1 MEPKKFDLFS
11 ALYPGGV
18 LFANRAAMER
28 GDYKQLA
35 LVSPAGNIR
44 LYAARDYIPADAW
57 QQIES
62 TANDNRQK
70 TRERLRAGLYTG
82 QPWQRDYFRGR
93 ILEEIS
99 NYTSDAAWG
108 SFWSDYTAAAD
119 QDAKNAAIIAHYIA
133 NF

>member
-1 MEPKKFDLFS
+1 MGNGATVCNS
-11 ALYPGGV
+11 AV
-18 LFANRAAMER
+18 TEN
-28 GDYKQLA
+28 GDYKTIA
-35 LVSPAGNIR
+35 HISNAGHIK
-44 LYAARDYIPADAW
+44 LYVDRDYIPADAW

-93 ILEEIS
+93 VLEEIS
-99 NYTSDAAWG
+99 NYTSGAAF
-108 SFWSDYTAAAD
+108 SAFWSDYTAAAD